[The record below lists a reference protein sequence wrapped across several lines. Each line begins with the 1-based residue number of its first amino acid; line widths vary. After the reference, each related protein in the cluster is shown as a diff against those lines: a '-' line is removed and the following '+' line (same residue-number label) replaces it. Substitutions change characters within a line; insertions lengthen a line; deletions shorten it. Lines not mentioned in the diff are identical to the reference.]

1 MLVFFLLFYPW
12 TRKKNS
18 KKKIHTSFSRQV
30 DFTKSATHKFTR
42 LTKSTVYHFVG
53 KTFADPCM
61 LFINSNKTAKQQQKQ
76 KKNNCLFWRESQRE
90 IAKCEKGTKIL
101 LIDIHYIPFSGSTK
115 WIQAVELKWYKRYGR
130 CIKAASTA
138 ITLGARYVCITSTG
152 YNVIRDGIYGACY
165 HRRPVLGARTTR
177 ETKTLENEIA
187 ISGLFQATVWFPEQR
202 FTFEV
207 FVVRPSS
214 LHAPTSYHI
223 QIIIIVG

>member
-1 MLVFFLLFYPW
+1 M
-12 TRKKNS
+12 
-18 KKKIHTSFSRQV
+18 

-53 KTFADPCM
+53 KAFADPCM

-76 KKNNCLFWRESQRE
+76 KKIVVCFGVKAHHRE

-101 LIDIHYIPFSGSTK
+101 LIDGHYIPFSGSTK

-165 HRRPVLGARTTR
+165 HRRPVLGASTTR

-187 ISGLFQATVWFPEQR
+187 ISSLFQATVWFPEQR

-207 FVVRPSS
+207 FAVRPSS